1 MLIKE
6 FFCTCEGKVFPPGHY
21 ESGECRRPP
30 MALPFILGAIDHQLS
45 DDVHRDNKLSASRLT
60 HCFRKMAIEDNVPS
74 RIDVRDLDSLTK
86 GIALHEFCE
95 KYTPDWMLSEYELPQ
110 EGKPKPV
117 LFEGTESEIE
127 MRGRIDVLNKISMVL
142 EDYKGTSEW
151 SQKKRFERGA
161 AELEWNIAASV
172 YKILLKK
179 CEGIEVSKAV
189 IWSTAQVSRASK
201 APGWIEI
208 PIVFMNEREILN
220 ARPLDGDFSVRD
232 IIAEWK
238 KFMVRMATDG
248 ASERGRES
256 VVRAVP
262 MMGKTTRKFK
272 ECDYCTVKWDCD
284 RLAGGVQW

>member
-6 FFCTCEGKVFPPGHY
+6 FFCTCKGKVFPVGHY
-21 ESGECRRPP
+21 ESGECTRPP
-30 MALPFILGAIDHQLS
+30 MDLSFILGAIEHQIG
-45 DDVHRDNKLSASRLT
+45 DKVHADNNLSASRLT
-60 HCFRKMAIEDNVPS
+60 HCFRKMAIEDNIPCRV
-74 RIDVRDLDSLTK
+74 DVRDLDSLTK

-95 KYTPDWMLSEYELPQ
+95 KHAPEGMLSEYELPQ
-110 EGKPKPV
+110 AGKPKPR

-127 MRGRIDVLNKISMVL
+127 IRGRIDVFQMDSAVL
-142 EDYKGTSEW
+142 RDYKSTSEW
-151 SQKKRFERGA
+151 SQKKRFERGS

-179 CEGIEVSKAV
+179 CEGIEVSKGV
-189 IWSTAQVSRASK
+189 IWSTAQVSRMSK

-208 PIVFMNEREILN
+208 PIVFMSEREILN

-238 KFMVRMATDG
+238 KFTASLKQGTDPKV
-248 ASERGRES
+248 A
-256 VVRAVP
+256 VANVP

>member
-6 FFCTCEGKVFPPGHY
+6 FFCTCEGKVFPVGHY

-30 MALPFILGAIDHQLS
+30 MALPFILGAIDKQVGDL
-45 DDVHRDNKLSASRLT
+45 VHADNKMSASRLT
-60 HCFRKMAIEDNVPS
+60 HCFRKMAIEDNVS
-74 RIDVRDLDSLTK
+74 CRVDVRDLDSLTK

-95 KYTPDWMLSEYELPQ
+95 KYTPEWMLSEYELPQ
-110 EGKPKPV
+110 AGKPKPL

-127 MRGRIDVLNKISMVL
+127 IRGRIDVLSKISMVL
-142 EDYKGTSEW
+142 EDYKTTSEW
-151 SQKKRFERGA
+151 SQKKRFERSA
-161 AELEWNIAASV
+161 ATLEWNIAASV
-172 YKILLKK
+172 YRILLKK
-179 CEGIEVSKAV
+179 CEGIDVSKAV

-238 KFMVRMATDG
+238 KFVARLVQEGDVMA
-248 ASERGRES
+248 A
-256 VVRAVP
+256 VRAVP
-262 MMGKTTRKFK
+262 LMGQTTRVFK
-272 ECDYCTVKWDCD
+272 ECSYCTVKFDCD
-284 RLAGGVQW
+284 RIAGNVQW